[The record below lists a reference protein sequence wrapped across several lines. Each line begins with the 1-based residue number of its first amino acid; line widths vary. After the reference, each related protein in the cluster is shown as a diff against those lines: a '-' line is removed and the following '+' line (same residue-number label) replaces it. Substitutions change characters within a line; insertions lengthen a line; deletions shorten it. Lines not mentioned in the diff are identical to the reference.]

1 MIQFEKIQ
9 RKGAKTQRTQ
19 RFLMLAVQALQ
30 VLDVTKTILIF
41 LCVLRASAPLRWMLS
56 FGHDYKQLT
65 TSNSDKMR
73 AKSVMAWCEKT
84 QHKDAEEQR
93 TQRFLRL
100 AACESIGFSLRSLLL
115 CVSALDFKMRRH
127 A

>member
-1 MIQFEKIQ
+1 
-9 RKGAKTQRTQ
+9 
-19 RFLMLAVQALQ
+19 MLAVQALQ
-30 VLDVTKTILIF
+30 VLDVTKIILIF

-56 FGHDYKQLT
+56 FGRGYKQLT
-65 TSNSDKMR
+65 TSSSDKMR
-73 AKSVMAWCEKT
+73 AKSVMAWREKI
-84 QHKDAEEQR
+84 QYKDAKTQR

-100 AACESIGFSLRSLLL
+100 AVCELIGFSLRSSRL